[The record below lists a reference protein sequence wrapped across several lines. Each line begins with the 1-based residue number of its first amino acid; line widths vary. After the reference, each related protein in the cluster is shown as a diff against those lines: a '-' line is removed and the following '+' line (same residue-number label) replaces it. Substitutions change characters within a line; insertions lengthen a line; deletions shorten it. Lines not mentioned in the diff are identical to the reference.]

1 MKNKK
6 SWKRGRQQFMKN
18 LNEKLKLNIK
28 NEQYNKNLDYNSDEL
43 KFMPINDIK
52 NKKIIYELTE
62 GEELFLRFLEISDTV
77 KYIPLGEIFNNLER
91 LNIFE

>member
-18 LNEKLKLNIK
+18 LSEKLKLNIK

-43 KFMPINDIK
+43 QFMSINEIK
-52 NKKIIYELTE
+52 NKKNIYELTE
-62 GEELFLRFLEISDTV
+62 GEELFLRLLEISDTV
-77 KYIPLGEIFNNLER
+77 KYIPLGEIFNNLES
-91 LNIFE
+91 LGIFE

>member
-18 LNEKLKLNIK
+18 LEKKLKSNIINEK
-28 NEQYNKNLDYNSDEL
+28 YNRNLDYNSDEL
-43 KFMPINDIK
+43 KFMSINDIK

-62 GEELFLRFLEISDTV
+62 GEELFLKLLQYDHFM
-77 KYIPLGEIFNNLER
+77 PLSVIFN
-91 LNIFE
+91 

>member
-18 LNEKLKLNIK
+18 LNEKLNLNIK

-43 KFMPINDIK
+43 QFMSINEIK
-52 NKKIIYELTE
+52 NKKNIYELTE
-62 GEELFLRFLEISDTV
+62 GEELFLRLLEISDTV

-91 LNIFE
+91 LGIFE

>member
-18 LNEKLKLNIK
+18 LEKKLKSNIINEK
-28 NEQYNKNLDYNSDEL
+28 YNRNLDYNSDEL
-43 KFMPINDIK
+43 KFMSINDIK

-62 GEELFLRFLEISDTV
+62 GEELFLKLLQYDHFM
-77 KYIPLGEIFNNLER
+77 PLSVIFNYLER
-91 LNIFE
+91 LDIYE